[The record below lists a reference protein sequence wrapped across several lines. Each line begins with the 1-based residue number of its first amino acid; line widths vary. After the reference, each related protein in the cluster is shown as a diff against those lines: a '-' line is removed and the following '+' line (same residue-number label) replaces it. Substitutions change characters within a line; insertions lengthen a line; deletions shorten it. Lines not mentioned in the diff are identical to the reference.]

1 MRCPRCY
8 SGMAMLKLKDIVNG
22 TSLYGWVC
30 RQCGTVIDSLIDTH
44 RQWHLEPRATWA
56 YMARASC

>member
-1 MRCPRCY
+1 
-8 SGMAMLKLKDIVNG
+8 MAMLKLKDIVNG